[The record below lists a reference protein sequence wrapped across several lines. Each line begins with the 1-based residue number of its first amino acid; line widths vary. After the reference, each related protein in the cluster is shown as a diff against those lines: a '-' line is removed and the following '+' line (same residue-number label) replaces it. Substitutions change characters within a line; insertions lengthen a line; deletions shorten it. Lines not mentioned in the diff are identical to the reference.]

1 LCSDIFEDQI
11 IFKTTSSTPR
21 EKVNLSSLHISHT
34 SHIPILAMGSQN
46 HQLPAMATNPK
57 FIFFTDFDGTITSSD
72 SNDYMTDNLGY
83 GREKRLIQNKRVL
96 ANDITFRDAF
106 HGMLDSVPTPFNE
119 CVALLLEKIG
129 LDPGFR
135 EFHDWARA
143 NNVPIVILSG
153 GMTPLIRAL
162 LEKLIGEDS
171 GWMQIVSNE
180 VGVKEGKASINEV
193 DGWEIVFHDDRYV
206 GPRSFLIYAPIYQEA
221 FTFLNSSPIIFPIMS
236 QTLSTPCAITIT
248 PHHKIDTNTTQRLR
262 PRQVPRDPPVRRP
275 AQRNQTHHVL
285 RW

>member
-1 LCSDIFEDQI
+1 
-11 IFKTTSSTPR
+11 
-21 EKVNLSSLHISHT
+21 
-34 SHIPILAMGSQN
+34 
-46 HQLPAMATNPK
+46 MATNPK

-206 GPRSFLIYAPIYQEA
+206 GPRSFFIYAPVYQEA
-221 FTFLNSSPIIFPIMS
+221 FGFPTPSPIIFPIMS
-236 QTLSTPCAITIT
+236 QTPKHATC
-248 PHHKIDTNTTQRLR
+248 HHDR
-262 PRQVPRDPPVRRP
+262 PSS
-275 AQRNQTHHVL
+275 
-285 RW
+285 